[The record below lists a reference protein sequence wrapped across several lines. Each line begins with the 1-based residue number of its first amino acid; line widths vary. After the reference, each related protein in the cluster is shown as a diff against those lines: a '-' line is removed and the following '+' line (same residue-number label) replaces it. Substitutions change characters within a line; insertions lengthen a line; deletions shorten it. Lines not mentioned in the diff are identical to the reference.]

1 VFELA
6 PYSADFYFVIILM
19 AIEVAVLILFTFL
32 YLKKQQQ
39 AFLALVI
46 SALIFLTGH
55 GFTLLHILKPNII
68 GITFFQGLLAAGGLI
83 PIVIFLEIF
92 ESGYTFTPRSS
103 FSIIFILL
111 IGAGKGASKL
121 LVEEYHGPLEVE
133 VGNFFNF
140 IAPILFILVGTFYI
154 NTLNRMKDRI
164 RFENQKSK
172 IRKVKTGIWL
182 TFILPKFI
190 SGTIFTMSILPAVI
204 WKDFDINII
213 LGQKNIFDFVVNFSQ
228 IIGLIVM
235 SLPIIFSKSVFF
247 MQSRK
252 VEKLIVIN
260 KDGIPIFE
268 FPFELEGEASDE
280 KLLNQAFVAISS
292 IMNDRDVA
300 TQELKTIN
308 FGDLQIMTEL
318 REDFATLLLVDRPTH
333 FLNRSLEVFTDEFQ
347 KILPDDINLNELRTQ
362 KLKFTAEKMIQ
373 KSFGLEQEEFVQIK
387 HIVSHGYD
395 KVADE
400 YLATRSEDD
409 DEVKLLPDFINR
421 LPEGSRI
428 LDAGCGAGEPIT
440 RILSQKFEVI
450 GVDISRKQI
459 EIARDLLPQCEFV
472 WQDMTTLTYPDDHF
486 DGIISY
492 YAIPHVPRE
501 EHKGLL
507 ENLYRM
513 LRKDGIAL
521 LCFATTDDPGT
532 VVDDFFGVKMYWSSF
547 DAGTNV
553 EMLKDTGFSVVWIKL
568 IFDDVTDEQHLFIL
582 AKKSIEEH
590 DNLDLN
596 PKTKEKNEE

>member
-1 VFELA
+1 MVPLGL
-6 PYSADFYFVIILM
+6 DFYFVVTLISLELI
-19 AIEVAVLILFTFL
+19 VLVLFTFL
-32 YLKKQQQ
+32 YIRKQQP
-39 AFLALVI
+39 AFLALVF
-46 SALIFLTGH
+46 SALLFLLGNSI
-55 GFTLLHILKPNII
+55 TLIHLFRPHIYA
-68 GITFFQGLLAAGGLI
+68 ITFFQGLLAAGGLI
-83 PIVIFLEIF
+83 PIVIFLEMF
-92 ESGYTFTPRSS
+92 ENGVAFTPRSS
-103 FSIIFILL
+103 LSIVFILL

-121 LVEEYHGPLEVE
+121 LSEDFHGPLEVE

-154 NTLNRMKDRI
+154 NALNGMKDRI

-190 SGTIFTMSILPAVI
+190 SGSIFTLSLLSGLVI
-204 WKDFDINII
+204 KDFDIRLI
-213 LGQKNIFDFVVNFSQ
+213 LDQKNIFDFVVNFSQ

-235 SLPIIFSKSVFF
+235 SLPIIFSQSVFF

-268 FPFELEGEASDE
+268 FFFEHEDISDE
-280 KLLNQAFVAISS
+280 KLLNQAFTAISS
-292 IMNDRDVA
+292 IMNDKAVA
-300 TQELKTIN
+300 TQELRTIN
-308 FGDLQIMTEL
+308 FGHLQIMTEL
-318 REDFATLLLVDRPTH
+318 RDDFAVLLIVDRPTH
-333 FLNRSLEVFTDEFQ
+333 FLNKSLEIFTDEFK
-347 KILPDDINLNELRTQ
+347 KILPAGINLNELRTQ
-362 KLKFTAEKMIQ
+362 KLKFTAEKIIQ
-373 KSFGLEQEEFVQIK
+373 NSFDLEDEEFEQIRL
-387 HIVSHGYD
+387 IVRQGYD
-395 KVADE
+395 RVADE

-409 DEVKLLPDFINR
+409 EEVKLLPDFMSR

-440 RILSQKFEVI
+440 RILSEKFEVI

-459 EIARDLLPQCEFV
+459 EIARDMLPQCEFI

-513 LRKDGIAL
+513 LRQDGLAL

-582 AKKSIEEH
+582 AKKSEEEQ
-590 DNLDLN
+590 DDLDLN
-596 PKTKEKNEE
+596 PKTKE

>member
-1 VFELA
+1 MIPA
-6 PYSADFYFVIILM
+6 GPDFYFVVVLM
-19 AIEVAVLILFTFL
+19 ALEVIVLGLFTFL
-32 YLKKQQQ
+32 YIKKQQL
-39 AFLALVI
+39 AFLALVV
-46 SALIFLTGH
+46 SALLA
-55 GFTLLHILKPNII
+55 
-68 GITFFQGLLAAGGLI
+68 ITFFQGLLAAGGLI
-83 PIVIFLEIF
+83 PIVIFLEMF
-92 ESGYTFTPRSS
+92 ENGVAFTPRSS
-103 FSIIFILL
+103 LSIVFILL

-121 LVEEYHGPLEVE
+121 LSIDFHGPLEVE

-154 NTLNRMKDRI
+154 NALNRMKDRI

-190 SGTIFTMSILPAVI
+190 SGSLFTISILPAFI
-204 WKDFDINII
+204 WKDFDVNLI
-213 LGQKNIFDFVVNFSQ
+213 LGQQNVFDFVVNFSQ

-235 SLPIIFSKSVFF
+235 SLPIIFSQSVFF

-268 FPFELEGEASDE
+268 FNFEYENTSDE

-292 IMNDRDVA
+292 IIGDKTVA
-300 TQELKTIN
+300 TQELRTIN
-308 FGDLQIMTEL
+308 FGHLQIMTEL
-318 REDFATLLLVDRPTH
+318 REDFAVLLVVDRPTH
-333 FLNRSLEVFTDEFQ
+333 FLNKSLEIFFN
-347 KILPDDINLNELRTQ
+347 KILPEDINLNELRTQ
-362 KLKFTAEKMIQ
+362 KLKFTAEKIIQ
-373 KSFGLEQEEFVQIK
+373 RSFDLEEEEFEQIRM
-387 HIVSHGYD
+387 IVRQGYD

-400 YLATRSEDD
+400 YLATRSEEDE
-409 DEVKLLPDFINR
+409 EVKLLPDFMSR

-440 RILSQKFEVI
+440 RILSEKFEVI

-459 EIARDLLPQCEFV
+459 EIAREILPQCEFV
-472 WQDMTTLTYPDDHF
+472 WQDMTTLTYPNDHF

-507 ENLYRM
+507 ENLHRM
-513 LRKDGIAL
+513 LRTDGLAL

-553 EMLKDTGFSVVWIKL
+553 EMLKDTGFTVVWIKL
-568 IFDDVTDEQHLFIL
+568 IFDDVTDEQHLFVL
-582 AKKSIEEH
+582 AKKSEEE
-590 DNLDLN
+590 DKDDLDLN
-596 PKTKEKNEE
+596 PKTKEKKEEK

>member
-1 VFELA
+1 LIPA
-6 PYSADFYFVIILM
+6 GPDFYFVVVLM
-19 AIEVAVLILFTFL
+19 ALEVIVLGLFTFL
-32 YLKKQQQ
+32 YIKKQQL
-39 AFLALVI
+39 AFLALVV
-46 SALIFLTGH
+46 SALLA
-55 GFTLLHILKPNII
+55 
-68 GITFFQGLLAAGGLI
+68 ITFFQGLLAAGGLI
-83 PIVIFLEIF
+83 PIVIFLEMF
-92 ESGYTFTPRSS
+92 ENGVAFTPRSS
-103 FSIIFILL
+103 LSIVFILL

-121 LVEEYHGPLEVE
+121 LSIDFHGPLEVE

-154 NTLNRMKDRI
+154 NALNRMKDRI

-190 SGTIFTMSILPAVI
+190 SGSLFTISILPAFI
-204 WKDFDINII
+204 WKDFDVNLI
-213 LGQKNIFDFVVNFSQ
+213 LGQQNVFDFVVNFSQ

-235 SLPIIFSKSVFF
+235 SLPIIFSQSVFF

-268 FPFELEGEASDE
+268 FNFEYENTSDE

-292 IMNDRDVA
+292 IIGDKTVA
-300 TQELKTIN
+300 TQELRTIN
-308 FGDLQIMTEL
+308 FGHLQIMTEL
-318 REDFATLLLVDRPTH
+318 REDFAVLLVVDRPTH
-333 FLNRSLEVFTDEFQ
+333 FLNKSLEIFFN
-347 KILPDDINLNELRTQ
+347 KILPEDINLNELRTQ
-362 KLKFTAEKMIQ
+362 KLKFTAEKIIQ
-373 KSFGLEQEEFVQIK
+373 RSFDLEEEEFEQIRM
-387 HIVSHGYD
+387 IVRQGYD

-400 YLATRSEDD
+400 YLATRSEEDE
-409 DEVKLLPDFINR
+409 EVKLLPDFMSR

-440 RILSQKFEVI
+440 RILSEKFEVI

-459 EIARDLLPQCEFV
+459 EIAREILPQCEFV
-472 WQDMTTLTYPDDHF
+472 WQDMTTLTYPNDHF

-507 ENLYRM
+507 ENLHRM
-513 LRKDGIAL
+513 LRTDGLAL

-553 EMLKDTGFSVVWIKL
+553 EMLKDTGFTVVWIKL
-568 IFDDVTDEQHLFIL
+568 IFDDVTDEQHLFVL
-582 AKKSIEEH
+582 AKKSEEE
-590 DNLDLN
+590 DKDDLDLN
-596 PKTKEKNEE
+596 PKTKEKKEEK

>member
-1 VFELA
+1 MIPA
-6 PYSADFYFVIILM
+6 GPDFYFVVVLM
-19 AIEVAVLILFTFL
+19 ALEVIVLGLFTFL
-32 YLKKQQQ
+32 YIKKQQL
-39 AFLALVI
+39 AFLALVV
-46 SALIFLTGH
+46 SALLFLLGNTISLIH
-55 GFTLLHILKPNII
+55 MFAPNVLA
-68 GITFFQGLLAAGGLI
+68 ITFFQGLLAAGGLI
-83 PIVIFLEIF
+83 PIVIFLEMF
-92 ESGYTFTPRSS
+92 ENGVAFTPRSS
-103 FSIIFILL
+103 LSIVFILL

-121 LVEEYHGPLEVE
+121 LSIDFHGPLEVE

-154 NTLNRMKDRI
+154 NALNRMKDRI

-190 SGTIFTMSILPAVI
+190 SGSLFTISILPAFI
-204 WKDFDINII
+204 WKDFDVNLI
-213 LGQKNIFDFVVNFSQ
+213 LGQQNVFDFVVNFSQ

-235 SLPIIFSKSVFF
+235 SLPIIFSQSVFF

-268 FPFELEGEASDE
+268 FNFEYENTSDE

-292 IMNDRDVA
+292 IIGDKTVA
-300 TQELKTIN
+300 TQELRTIN
-308 FGDLQIMTEL
+308 FGHLQIMTEL
-318 REDFATLLLVDRPTH
+318 REDFAVLLVVDRPTH
-333 FLNRSLEVFTDEFQ
+333 FLNKSLEIFTDEFN
-347 KILPDDINLNELRTQ
+347 KILPEDINLNELRTQ
-362 KLKFTAEKMIQ
+362 KLKFTAEKIIQ
-373 KSFGLEQEEFVQIK
+373 RSFDLEEEEFEQIRM
-387 HIVSHGYD
+387 IVRQGYD

-400 YLATRSEDD
+400 YLATRSEEDE
-409 DEVKLLPDFINR
+409 EVKLLPDFMSR

-440 RILSQKFEVI
+440 RILSEKFEVI

-459 EIARDLLPQCEFV
+459 EIAREILPQCEFV
-472 WQDMTTLTYPDDHF
+472 WQDMTTLTYPNDHF

-507 ENLYRM
+507 ENLHRM
-513 LRKDGIAL
+513 LRTDGLAL

-553 EMLKDTGFSVVWIKL
+553 EMLKDTGFTVVWIKL
-568 IFDDVTDEQHLFIL
+568 IFDDVTDEQHLFVL
-582 AKKSIEEH
+582 AKKSEEE
-590 DNLDLN
+590 DKDDLDLN
-596 PKTKEKNEE
+596 PKTKEKKEEK

>member
-1 VFELA
+1 MIPA
-6 PYSADFYFVIILM
+6 GPDFYFVVVLM
-19 AIEVAVLILFTFL
+19 ALEVIVLGLFTFL
-32 YLKKQQQ
+32 YIKKQQI
-39 AFLALVI
+39 AFLALVV
-46 SALIFLTGH
+46 SALLFLLGNTISLIH
-55 GFTLLHILKPNII
+55 MFAPNVLA
-68 GITFFQGLLAAGGLI
+68 ITFFQGLLAAGGLI
-83 PIVIFLEIF
+83 PIVIFLEMF
-92 ESGYTFTPRSS
+92 ENGVAFTPRSS
-103 FSIIFILL
+103 LSIVFILL

-121 LVEEYHGPLEVE
+121 LSIDFHGPLEVE

-154 NTLNRMKDRI
+154 NALNRMKDRI

-190 SGTIFTMSILPAVI
+190 SGSIFTISILPAFI
-204 WKDFDINII
+204 WKDFDVNLI
-213 LGQKNIFDFVVNFSQ
+213 LGQQNVFDFVVNFSQ

-235 SLPIIFSKSVFF
+235 SLPIIFSQSVFF
-247 MQSRK
+247 MQSQK
-252 VEKLIVIN
+252 IKKLIVIN

-268 FPFELEGEASDE
+268 FNFEYENISDE

-292 IMNDRDVA
+292 IIGDKTVA
-300 TQELKTIN
+300 TQELRTIN
-308 FGDLQIMTEL
+308 FGHLQIMTEL
-318 REDFATLLLVDRPTH
+318 REDFAVLLVVDRPTH
-333 FLNRSLEVFTDEFQ
+333 FLNKSLETFTDEFN
-347 KILPDDINLNELRTQ
+347 KILPEDINLNELRTQ
-362 KLKFTAEKMIQ
+362 KLKFTAEKIIQ
-373 KSFGLEQEEFVQIK
+373 RSFDLEEEEFEQIRM
-387 HIVSHGYD
+387 IVRQGYD

-400 YLATRSEDD
+400 YLATRSEEDE
-409 DEVKLLPDFINR
+409 EVKLLPDFMSR

-440 RILSQKFEVI
+440 RILSEKFEVI

-459 EIARDLLPQCEFV
+459 EIAREILPQCEFV
-472 WQDMTTLTYPDDHF
+472 WQDMTTLTYPNDYF

-507 ENLYRM
+507 ENLHRM
-513 LRKDGIAL
+513 LRTDGLAL

-553 EMLKDTGFSVVWIKL
+553 EMLKDTGFTVVWIKL
-568 IFDDVTDEQHLFIL
+568 IFDDVTDEQHLFVL
-582 AKKSIEEH
+582 AKKSVEE
-590 DNLDLN
+590 DKDDLDLN
-596 PKTKEKNEE
+596 PKTKEKKEEK